1 MKKLILAAALLLAG
15 ATSARAQLTA
25 AKAFVDAPQ
34 SVFPLV
40 DTNTRMDMVD
50 YINAGMSTQ
59 SSNKLGGG
67 SAIIDLSPMRIKVKM
82 TDSSTDEIF
91 LLPTASASS
100 DTIIGVIRTVATPGH
115 DSSIAFYN
123 SKWQPVKS
131 GSVMTVPVLADWITD
146 KAHTADVETI
156 VPFMLVG
163 YTFDPATQRLTATN
177 HLEGFLSE
185 DIYSIVAP
193 YISKNLVYAWNGKR
207 FVPAQ

>member
-1 MKKLILAAALLLAG
+1 MKKLILAAALLLLG
-15 ATSARAQLTA
+15 ATAARAQLTA
-25 AKAFVDAPQ
+25 AKAFVNAPQ

-67 SAIIDLSPMRIKVKM
+67 SAIIDLSPMRMKVKM
-82 TDSSTDEIF
+82 TDSSTDELF
-91 LLPTASASS
+91 LLPTAAS

-115 DSSIAFYN
+115 DSSIAFYD
-123 SKWQPVKS
+123 SKWQPVKG
-131 GSVMTVPVLADWITD
+131 GSVLNVPVMADWITD
-146 KAHTADVETI
+146 KTHTADVETV

-185 DIYSIVAP
+185 DIYSMVEP
-193 YISKNLVYAWNGKR
+193 YISKTLVYAWNGKR
-207 FVPAQ
+207 FVPAR

>member
-1 MKKLILAAALLLAG
+1 MKKLILAAALLLFG
-15 ATSARAQLTA
+15 ATAARAQLTA
-25 AKAFVDAPQ
+25 AKAFVNAPQ

-59 SSNKLGGG
+59 SNNKLGGG
-67 SAIIDLSPMRIKVKM
+67 SAIIDLSPMRMKVKM
-82 TDSSTDEIF
+82 TDSSTDELF
-91 LLPTASASS
+91 LLPTAAS

-115 DSSIAFYN
+115 DSSIAFYD
-123 SKWQPVKS
+123 SKWQPVKG
-131 GSVMTVPVLADWITD
+131 GSVLTVPVLADWITD
-146 KAHTADVETI
+146 KAHTADVETV

-185 DIYSIVAP
+185 DIYSMVAP
-193 YISKNLVYAWNGKR
+193 YISKTLVYAWNGKR
-207 FVPAQ
+207 FVPAR

>member
-1 MKKLILAAALLLAG
+1 MKKLILAAALLLLG
-15 ATSARAQLTA
+15 ATAARAQLTA
-25 AKAFVDAPQ
+25 AKAFVNAPQ

-67 SAIIDLSPMRIKVKM
+67 SAIIDLSPMRMKVKM
-82 TDSSTDEIF
+82 TDSSTDELF
-91 LLPTASASS
+91 LLPTAAS

-123 SKWQPVKS
+123 SKWQPVKG
-131 GSVMTVPVLADWITD
+131 GSVLNVPVMADWITD
-146 KAHTADVETI
+146 KAHTADVETV

-185 DIYSIVAP
+185 DIYSMVEP

-207 FVPAQ
+207 FVPAR